1 MKKNP
6 IAMADTMNAMLP
18 LIERLML
25 HLLAL
30 GQYFVPAA
38 VGVGGCCFGERIG
51 FSMLKEVVVV
61 EKVGAVVGAV
71 VGAALGGG
79 ACLDVWWG
87 GSLASLVDAA
97 AWLSVE
103 EDGVVVGMV

>member
-38 VGVGGCCFGERIG
+38 VGVGGCCLGERIG
-51 FSMLKEVVVV
+51 FSMLKVVAVV
-61 EKVGAVVGAV
+61 EKVGAV

>member
-38 VGVGGCCFGERIG
+38 VGVEAFCLGKRIG
-51 FSMLKEVVVV
+51 FSMLKEVAVV
-61 EKVGAVVGAV
+61 EKVGAV

>member
-30 GQYFVPAA
+30 GQYFVLAA
-38 VGVGGCCFGERIG
+38 VGVGGCCLGKRIG
-51 FSMLKEVVVV
+51 FSMLNEVVV
-61 EKVGAVVGAV
+61 EKVGAV

>member
-6 IAMADTMNAMLP
+6 IAMANTMNAMLP
-18 LIERLML
+18 LIECLML
-25 HLLAL
+25 HPLAL
-30 GQYFVPAA
+30 GRSFVATA
-38 VGVGGCCFGERIG
+38 VGVGEFCLGKRIG
-51 FSMLKEVVVV
+51 FSMLKEVAVV
-61 EKVGAVVGAV
+61 EKAGAV

>member
-38 VGVGGCCFGERIG
+38 VGAGGCCFGERIG
-51 FSMLKEVVVV
+51 FSMLKEVAVV
-61 EKVGAVVGAV
+61 EKVGAV

-103 EDGVVVGMV
+103 EDGAVLGTV

>member
-38 VGVGGCCFGERIG
+38 VGVGGCCLGECIG

-61 EKVGAVVGAV
+61 EKVGAV

>member
-38 VGVGGCCFGERIG
+38 VGVGGCCLGERIG

-61 EKVGAVVGAV
+61 EKVGAV